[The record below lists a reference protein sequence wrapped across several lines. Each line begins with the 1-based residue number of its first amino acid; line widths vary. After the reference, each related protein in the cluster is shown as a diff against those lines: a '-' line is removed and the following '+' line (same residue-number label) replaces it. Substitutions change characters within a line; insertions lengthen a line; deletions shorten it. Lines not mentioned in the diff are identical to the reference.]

1 MAFLSV
7 IIAAHNAEDT
17 LNATLESLHAAIDNA
32 GDAVEV
38 IIFNDSSVDATQDI
52 IEKWLPA
59 FPHAQSRYVE
69 YRNVGHVRNSAVS
82 LASGDYITMLDS
94 DDRLKPGSLRDAVAF
109 LKAQRPDMLLTRLL
123 EIRDIRKI
131 TAFWQGFTPVSLS
144 QRDAIKR
151 FLQHKEFQA
160 HLIGQFIHRKLYEN
174 NPIPSMVCYEDFAV
188 FPAMLMQAEKICYQR
203 QGHYYYIKRSES
215 LSSRLDAS
223 KITTLVECTFKMEK
237 TFPQAFKN
245 LINCHWFDIY
255 SNHRQHLTDQQLKFV
270 KARVNALYS
279 LSFFLS
285 SDVRFS
291 YKKRVIEALWKK

>member
-255 SNHRQHLTDQQLKFV
+255 SNHRHYLTDQQLSLV
-270 KARVNALYS
+270 KSRVKALYS

>member
-17 LNATLESLHAAIDNA
+17 LHATLESLHAAIDNA

-38 IIFNDSSVDATQDI
+38 IIFNDSSDDATQDI

-94 DDRLKPGSLRDAVAF
+94 DDRLKPCSLRDAVAF

-123 EIRDIRKI
+123 ETRDIRKI
-131 TAFWQGFTPVSLS
+131 TAFWQGFTPVSFS
-144 QRDAIKR
+144 QNEAIKR
-151 FLQHKEFQA
+151 FLQHKAFQA
-160 HLIGQFIHRKLYEN
+160 HLIGQFIHRKLYES

-223 KITTLVECTFKMEK
+223 KITTLVECTLMMEK

-255 SNHRQHLTDQQLKFV
+255 SNHRQHLTDQQLTFV
-270 KARVNALYS
+270 KSRVNALYS

>member
-17 LNATLESLHAAIDNA
+17 LHATLESLHAAIDNA

-38 IIFNDSSVDATQDI
+38 IIFNDSSDDATQDI

-94 DDRLKPGSLRDAVAF
+94 DDRLKPYSLRDAVAF
-109 LKAQRPDMLLTRLL
+109 LKTQRPDMLLTRLL

-131 TAFWQGFTPVSLS
+131 TAFWQGFTPIALS
-144 QRDAIKR
+144 QKEAIKR

-160 HLIGQFIHRKLYEN
+160 HLIGQFIHRKLYES

-223 KITTLVECTFKMEK
+223 KITTLVECTLKMEK
-237 TFPQAFKN
+237 TFSQAFKN

-255 SNHRQHLTDQQLKFV
+255 SNHRQRLTDQQLKFV
-270 KARVNALYS
+270 KSRVNALYS

>member
-17 LNATLESLHAAIDNA
+17 LHSTLQSLQTAIDDA
-32 GDAVEV
+32 GDAIEV
-38 IIFNDSSVDATQDI
+38 IIFNDSSDDATQDI
-52 IEKWLPA
+52 IESWLPA
-59 FPHAQSRYVE
+59 FPNAQARFVE
-69 YRNVGHVRNSAVS
+69 YRNIGHVRNRALS

-109 LKAQRPDMLLTRLL
+109 LKAQRPDMLLTRLI
-123 EIRDIRKI
+123 EIRDVRKI
-131 TAFWQGFTPVSLS
+131 TPSWQGFTPISLT
-144 QRDAIKR
+144 QQDAIKR
-151 FLQHKEFQA
+151 FLQHKDFQA
-160 HLIGQFIHRKLYEN
+160 HLIGQFIHRTLYIS

-188 FPAMLMQAEKICYQR
+188 FPAMLMQSDKIFYQR
-203 QGHYYYIKRSES
+203 PGHYYYIKRSES

-223 KITTLVECTFKMEK
+223 KITTLVECTLQMEQ
-237 TFPQAFKN
+237 TFPESFEH

-255 SNHRQHLTDQQLKFV
+255 SNHRHYLTDQQLKLV
-270 KARVNALYS
+270 TSRIRALYS

>member
-188 FPAMLMQAEKICYQR
+188 FPAMLMQAEKICFQR
-203 QGHYYYIKRSES
+203 QGYYYYIKRSES

-255 SNHRQHLTDQQLKFV
+255 SNHRHYLTDQQLSLV
-270 KARVNALYS
+270 KSRVKALYS

>member
-17 LNATLESLHAAIDNA
+17 LHATLESLHAAMDNA

-38 IIFNDSSVDATQDI
+38 IIFNDSSDDATQDI

-94 DDRLKPGSLRDAVAF
+94 DDRLKPCSLRDAVAI

-123 EIRDIRKI
+123 ETRDIRKI
-131 TAFWQGFTPVSLS
+131 TAFWQGFTPVSFS
-144 QRDAIKR
+144 QNEAIKR

-160 HLIGQFIHRKLYEN
+160 HLIGQFIHRKLYES

-188 FPAMLMQAEKICYQR
+188 FPAMLMQAENICYQR

-223 KITTLVECTFKMEK
+223 KITTLIECTLKMEK
-237 TFPQAFKN
+237 TFPQVFKN

-255 SNHRQHLTDQQLKFV
+255 SNHRQHLTDQQLAFV
-270 KARVNALYS
+270 KSRVNALYS